1 MKDIYSNLLHLFIV
15 LAASLLLVGCAA
27 DGAEASEKSNQAIAS
42 VSKTNEAL
50 KAEKMAE
57 EAAAAETKRLKDEER
72 LEELKEA
79 KKALEEE
86 EARVAKLAREKEA
99 RHAKRR
105 AAKEEKERL
114 AAEARKLERDKARE
128 AANTVKEPIVEAIPE
143 VAAGKGKLGFAEPTF
158 NFGKVDQGDRV
169 NHEFKF
175 YNTGT
180 EAINVTNV
188 SASCGCTRPSYPFL
202 PIEPG
207 ESGVI
212 GVTFDTKGKLGRQKP
227 SLTVNTDGNPGEY
240 KIFLEGF
247 VDSGSE
253 EN

>member
-1 MKDIYSNLLHLFIV
+1 MKDNYSILFAFIV
-15 LAASLLLVGCAA
+15 LIFFGLFSGCTA
-27 DGAEASEKSNQAIAS
+27 DGTTEASESAKDVLAQASATKELS
-42 VSKTNEAL
+42 AVSAQEA
-50 KAEKMAE
+50 
-57 EAAAAETKRLKDEER
+57 EANVAAEIEAKRLKDEQK
-72 LEELKEA
+72 LEELKAA
-79 KKALEEE
+79 KKELEEKL
-86 EARVAKLAREKEA
+86 EAEKLAEEKEA
-99 RHAKRR
+99 RAKKRRAKRR
-105 AAKEEKERL
+105 AERKERERL
-114 AAEARKLERDKARE
+114 QAEE
-128 AANTVKEPIVEAIPE
+128 AARAKVEPVEEIMAS
-143 VAAGKGKLGFAEPTF
+143 GKGKLGFEQSTF

-207 ESGVI
+207 KSGVI

-227 SLTVNTDGNPGEY
+227 SLTVNTDGDPGEY

-247 VDSGSE
+247 VDSGSDK
-253 EN
+253 N